1 MIKHIYC
8 VFLLLFGLVFT
19 AIGQEKELPAKTSK
33 DKPFA
38 DVIKEFKKVEGLF
51 TMYINEEDNKHYM
64 LVSPKQLKKHYLA
77 NFTRQTGDAV
87 FFDAGAL
94 LGNYVFTIEK
104 IGKKLQFVLKNVDY
118 RADSLSPINRAI
130 ENSFSSSLMA
140 SAPLLS
146 EPESGTGA
154 FLIDASLI
162 FLQDYANV
170 VNTMT
175 QMKKTFTFDKSESY
189 IVETKS
195 FPQNTEIEVALHFK
209 ASKPEGA
216 GTLPDSRSMIHRYH
230 YSLSSLPETGYKPR
244 FADDRVGHFT
254 TMFRDYTSLYDE
266 TPAKHYVERWNL
278 EKVNPELAVSE
289 PKQPI
294 VFWMEN
300 TIPIE
305 LREYVKRGVE
315 MWNPAFEKI
324 GFKNAIIVK
333 QMPDSAEWDPA
344 DVRYNTIRWIVQPG
358 GGYAVGPSRANPF
371 TGEIYD
377 ADIRISADFIRSMSR
392 SYDFIIEPGVSHSH
406 EEKDCHFGDYAVT
419 DMAFGQDILFARG
432 LADSP
437 EMKQRYIKEYV
448 ISLVAHEVGH
458 TLGLRHNFKAS
469 SINTIAELHDSTI
482 TRRKGLSG
490 SVMDYQPV
498 NLSPKSMP
506 QGEFYH
512 TELGPYDYWVIE
524 YAYKPFEKKEFA
536 TEEEMLNSIAS
547 KNTRSEL
554 RYGTD
559 EDCFGNSVTGVDPL
573 CNLFDYGSNPIEYFA
588 ERISMAKEIFAS
600 LPEKAIRKGENFNRV
615 RVMFNRALGQ
625 YSQGSTV
632 VAKYIG
638 GLYTHRNHAGDMNQT
653 LPFVPVPAQEQRNAL
668 DFLIKNY
675 ISTDVFTFSPALLNN
690 MGINRLS
697 DGEDSRRER
706 LDFGIYDAVKNVT
719 TAPLHRIYNQSVLAR
734 IRDNEMKT
742 IAGAQPFT
750 QQELFETIRNAVW
763 EELVKNTEP
772 SGYKRDVQ
780 RAYADIITAML
791 DSKSTV
797 NRDAVALAR
806 FDCTVLRDSL
816 KKIASNKKISSI
828 TKAHYDDMA
837 AQFTRALDIKKDK
850 DKTND

>member
-1 MIKHIYC
+1 M
-8 VFLLLFGLVFT
+8 FLLLFVIVLPL
-19 AIGQEKELPAKTSK
+19 IGQEKEAPPKTSK

-38 DVIKEFKKVEGLF
+38 DIIKDFKKVEGLF
-51 TMYINEEDNKHYM
+51 TMYINEDENKYYM
-64 LVSPKQLKKHYLA
+64 LVSPKQLKKYYLA
-77 NFTRQTGDAV
+77 NITRQTGDAV
-87 FFDAGAL
+87 FFDAAAL

-130 ENSFSSSLMA
+130 ENSFSTSLMA
-140 SAPLLS
+140 SAPILS
-146 EPESGTGA
+146 EPEPSTGA
-154 FLIDASLI
+154 WLIDASLI

-175 QMKKTFTFDKSESY
+175 MMKKTFLFDKGESY

-195 FPQNTEIEVALHFK
+195 FPHNTEIEVALHFK
-209 ASKPEGA
+209 ANKPEGA

-230 YSLSSLPETGYKPR
+230 FSVSSLPETGYKPR

-266 TPAKHYVERWNL
+266 SPAKHYVERWHL
-278 EKVNPELAVSE
+278 EKANPELAVSE

-305 LREYVKRGVE
+305 LREYVKRGAE

-324 GFKNAIIVK
+324 GFKNAIVVK
-333 QMPDSAEWDPA
+333 QMPDSADWDPA
-344 DVRYNTIRWIVQPG
+344 DIRYNTIRWIVQPG

-392 SYDFIIEPGVSHSH
+392 SYDFVIDPGISHNH
-406 EEKDCHFGDYAVT
+406 DEKECHYSDYAVT
-419 DMAFGQDILFARG
+419 DMAFGQDILFMRG
-432 LADSP
+432 LTDSP

-469 SINTIAELHDSTI
+469 AINTVAELHDSNT

-498 NLSPKSMP
+498 NLSPKAMP

-524 YAYKPFEKKEFA
+524 YAYKPFEKKEYSS
-536 TEEEMLNSIAS
+536 EEEMLLSIAS
-547 KNTRSEL
+547 KNTRPEL

-559 EDCFGNSVTGVDPL
+559 EDCFGNSVSGVDPL
-573 CNLFDYGSNPIEYFA
+573 CNLFDYGSNPIEYYT
-588 ERISMAKEIFAS
+588 ERINMAKEIFAS
-600 LPEKAIRKGENFNRV
+600 LPEKAIKKGENFNRV
-615 RVMFNRALGQ
+615 RVMFSRALGQ
-625 YSQGSTV
+625 YNQGATV

-638 GLYTHRNHAGDMNQT
+638 GLYTHRNHAGDNNQT
-653 LPFVPVPAQEQRNAL
+653 VPFTPVPPQEQRTAL
-668 DFLIKNY
+668 EFLIKNY
-675 ISTDVFTFSPALLNN
+675 LVTDALTFSPSLLNN
-690 MGINRLS
+690 LGINRLS
-697 DGEDSRRER
+697 DGEDSRRDR
-706 LDFGIYDAVKNVT
+706 LDFGIHDAIKNVT
-719 TAPLHRIYNQSVLAR
+719 TSPLYRIYNPTVLAR
-734 IRDNEMKT
+734 VRDNEMKT
-742 IAGAQPFT
+742 VAGTQPFT
-750 QQELFETIRNAVW
+750 QQELFETVRSAVW
-763 EELVKNTEP
+763 EELTKNIEP
-772 SGYKRDVQ
+772 SSYRRDIQ
-780 RAYADIITAML
+780 RTYADIITAML
-791 DSKSTV
+791 DTKSTA
-797 NRDAVALAR
+797 NRDAIALAR
-806 FDCTVLRDSL
+806 LDCSTLRDVL
-816 KKIASNKKISSI
+816 KKNSTNKKLSAI
-828 TKAHYDDMA
+828 TKAHYEDML
-837 AQFTRALDIKKDK
+837 AQFTRALDTKKDK
-850 DKTND
+850 EKQND